1 MEYPPSNCLFS
12 PTQARGQRLEG
23 VVNRENVA
31 KVLSVRASA
40 YGVMVRGLLCLAS
53 LGQAGVRRDDVADSE
68 FLNLA
73 ASALYQSVG
82 KFTYSVGSG
91 SYIASGVLISP
102 EWVLTA
108 AHVTGG
114 TNYAGQ
120 GISNMNFSL
129 NTEGGV
135 LSFAAAEWLTHP
147 GWATTQGN
155 LLAGY
160 DVGLVRL
167 SSSVTAVQAATLYL
181 QETLAIQAGTIVGYG
196 ATGTGLTGYGGGTSG
211 TKRAGQNMIDAQGD
225 GETISSAILFVD
237 FDRPGVP
244 GESVTGGNVPLP
256 LEYLSAPGDSGG
268 GLFITQNSQTFLVGV
283 TSFGWGY
290 TDGVANSDYGDLA
303 GFTSTTAYAG
313 WISSVTGVPIPE
325 PTSSSL
331 LILSLVAWLRRRGR
345 SHPDKKSS

>member
-1 MEYPPSNCLFS
+1 M
-12 PTQARGQRLEG
+12 
-23 VVNRENVA
+23 
-31 KVLSVRASA
+31 VLA
-40 YGVMVRGLLCLAS
+40 LLWLGPA
-53 LGQAGVRRDDVADSE
+53 GQAGVRREDVADSE

-108 AHVTGG
+108 AHVTEGNDFLGG
-114 TNYAGQ
+114 
-120 GISNMNFSL
+120 GITNMNFSL
-129 NTEGGV
+129 DTEGGV

-147 GWATTQGN
+147 GWATTEGD

-160 DVGLVRL
+160 DIGLVRL

-196 ATGTGLTGYGGGTSG
+196 ATGTGLTGYNGGTSG

-225 GETISSAILFVD
+225 GISISSNILFVD

-244 GESVTGGNVPLP
+244 GESVTGSNLPLA

-313 WISSVTGVPIPE
+313 WISSVTGVAIPE
-325 PTSSSL
+325 PSSGSLLATSLALWSWRRRRSSST
-331 LILSLVAWLRRRGR
+331 
-345 SHPDKKSS
+345 

>member
-1 MEYPPSNCLFS
+1 
-12 PTQARGQRLEG
+12 
-23 VVNRENVA
+23 VVLA
-31 KVLSVRASA
+31 
-40 YGVMVRGLLCLAS
+40 LLWLGPA
-53 LGQAGVRRDDVADSE
+53 GQAGVRREDVADSE

-108 AHVTGG
+108 AHVTEGNDFLGG
-114 TNYAGQ
+114 
-120 GISNMNFSL
+120 GITNMNFSL
-129 NTEGGV
+129 DTEGGV

-147 GWATTQGN
+147 GWATTEGD

-160 DVGLVRL
+160 DIGLVRL

-196 ATGTGLTGYGGGTSG
+196 ATGTGLTGYNGGTSG

-225 GETISSAILFVD
+225 GETISSNILFVD
-237 FDRPGVP
+237 FDRPGVLE
-244 GESVTGGNVPLP
+244 ESITGSNLPLA

-325 PTSSSL
+325 PSSGSL
-331 LILSLVAWLRRRGR
+331 LVISLVLWLHRRRSF
-345 SHPDKKSS
+345 SHL

>member
-1 MEYPPSNCLFS
+1 
-12 PTQARGQRLEG
+12 
-23 VVNRENVA
+23 VVLA
-31 KVLSVRASA
+31 
-40 YGVMVRGLLCLAS
+40 LLWLGPA
-53 LGQAGVRRDDVADSE
+53 GQAGVRREDVADSE

-108 AHVTGG
+108 AHVTEGNDFLGG
-114 TNYAGQ
+114 
-120 GISNMNFSL
+120 GITNMNFSL
-129 NTEGGV
+129 DTEGGV

-147 GWATTQGN
+147 GWATTEGD

-160 DVGLVRL
+160 DIGLVRL

-196 ATGTGLTGYGGGTSG
+196 ATGTGLTGYSGGTSG

-225 GETISSAILFVD
+225 GETISSNILFVD

-244 GESVTGGNVPLP
+244 EESITGSNLPLA

-325 PTSSSL
+325 PSSGSL
-331 LILSLVAWLRRRGR
+331 LLISVALWSWRRRR
-345 SHPDKKSS
+345 LPSK